1 MEKSGT
7 KKKRFWRI
15 VLLILVIF
23 MIPVTVR
30 VYQLYRMVFAP
41 NVIISENTYLF
52 IPTGSNLD
60 SVRQILLENRLL
72 KNFKSFNWVAEKKNY
87 KTHVYPGRYKLANRM
102 NNNDLIN
109 KLRSGNQDPVQLV
122 FHNIRTKEQLSARV
136 SLHIEADS
144 VNIIDLLN
152 NEQYLSRF
160 GFTPQTVASL
170 FIPNTYEFNWNTD
183 AAGFLKRMTGEYKN
197 FWNEERKRKAEQIG
211 LTLIEVSTLASIIDE
226 ESFWEEEKS
235 IIAGVYLNRLR
246 RGIRLQADPTI
257 KFAIGDFTIQRVLK
271 NHLEVDSPY
280 NTYKYAGLPP
290 GPIVIPSISGI
301 EAVLNA
307 EKHNYL
313 YFCAKED
320 MSGYHYFSKTLT
332 QHNRYARL
340 YQQALNRQKIWK

>member
-1 MEKSGT
+1 MEKSDT

-23 MIPVTVR
+23 MIPVTIR
-30 VYQLYRMVFAP
+30 VYQLYRMVFTP
-41 NVIISENTYLF
+41 NVIVPENTYLF

-72 KNFKSFNWVAEKKNY
+72 KNIKSFNWVAEKKNY

-109 KLRSGNQDPVQLV
+109 MLRSGNQDPVQLV

-136 SLHIEADS
+136 SSYIEADS

-257 KFAIGDFTIQRVLK
+257 KFAIGDFTIRRVLK
-271 NHLEVDSPY
+271 NHLEVNSPY